1 MRYFTN
7 KRFTLYLINDI
18 QKKPRKNMKAT
29 YSARFG
35 SAEKKTPILW
45 LKYMLN
51 RSYKRKNTYF
61 IDAGY
66 ICDVWTSIT
75 IASNRYLFCVIEWF
89 LREISI
95 YPWLFLTWIPY
106 TNFFHSVLLT
116 NRTWVAVTNRMPRLF
131 AAGLYY
137 EIKNSNSKIFC
148 FLNFKLVSFLCFYF
162 INI

>member
-18 QKKPRKNMKAT
+18 QKKKPVRIWKQLTQRDLALLKKN
-29 YSARFG
+29 
-35 SAEKKTPILW
+35 PILW

-95 YPWLFLTWIPY
+95 YPWLFLTRIPY
-106 TNFFHSVLLT
+106 TNYFHSVLLT

-137 EIKNSNSKIFC
+137 EIKNNNSKIFC